1 MLPHLADPSSP
12 FDLAT
17 AAEHFRSPLLAEGT
31 AARTQRP
38 PADALSPLEA
48 LPWFAPS
55 GPRHLAQRSSSS
67 PAAAERLR
75 LMLNA
80 GLAVAVAGLMGSAWY
95 LSDGTAGQNASLEER
110 AQTLAARSTEAWIA
124 AVDQAAAPDEPDAA
138 QGQPVAALAP
148 APTAAEAL
156 PERAP
161 GVAGIKPAIAAP
173 KPAPMPAKA
182 ALTAPSPASV
192 KMVEVESAATAVAN
206 PSAPPLADNPATTA
220 TLREFRAVLDENRDA
235 IREVIRLGDRQ
246 RPGRDASAAELASY
260 RLRQQNAEAARTYRG
275 YLDTLARSVRR
286 SNSETA
292 TRQSLERARQTLGY
306 VSGMLSDSRAA
317 LR

>member
-1 MLPHLADPSSP
+1 MRPHLANPSSP

-17 AAEHFRSPLLAEGT
+17 AAENFRLPLLAEGI

-55 GPRHLAQRSSSS
+55 GPRPLAERSGSS

-80 GLAVAVAGLMGSAWY
+80 GLAVAVAGLLGSAWY

-110 AQTLAARSTEAWIA
+110 AQTFAARSTEAWIA

-138 QGQPVAALAP
+138 QGEALAALAP
-148 APTAAEAL
+148 APTAADAL
-156 PERAP
+156 PGRPPA
-161 GVAGIKPAIAAP
+161 VSGIKPAAP
-173 KPAPMPAKA
+173 KPAPVPATA
-182 ALTAPSPASV
+182 APGAPSSAAV
-192 KMVEVESAATAVAN
+192 QMIAVESAAAAGAS
-206 PSAPPLADNPATTA
+206 PAPQPVPDRPATTA
-220 TLREFRAVLDENRDA
+220 TLREFRALLDENRDA

>member
-1 MLPHLADPSSP
+1 MLPHLANPSSP
-12 FDLAT
+12 FDPAK
-17 AAEHFRSPLLAEGT
+17 AAENLRTPLLVEGT

-55 GPRHLAQRSSSS
+55 GPRPLAERSGSS

-80 GLAVAVAGLMGSAWY
+80 GLAVAVAGLLGSAWY

-124 AVDQAAAPDEPDAA
+124 AIDQAAAPEGPDAA
-138 QGQPVAALAP
+138 QGEILAALAP
-148 APTAAEAL
+148 APTAADVL
-156 PERAP
+156 PGRPPA
-161 GVAGIKPAIAAP
+161 ASGIQPAAP
-173 KPAPMPAKA
+173 KPAPVPATA
-182 ALTAPSPASV
+182 APGAPSSAAV
-192 KMVEVESAATAVAN
+192 QMVAVESAAAAGAS
-206 PSAPPLADNPATTA
+206 PAPQPVTDRPATTA
-220 TLREFRAVLDENRDA
+220 TLREFRALLDENRDA
-235 IREVIRLGDRQ
+235 IREVIRLGNRQ

-306 VSGMLSDSRAA
+306 VSGMLSDSKAA

>member
-1 MLPHLADPSSP
+1 MPPHLANPSSP

-17 AAEHFRSPLLAEGT
+17 AAENFRSPQRVEGT

-55 GPRHLAQRSSSS
+55 DPRPLAERSGTS

-80 GLAVAVAGLMGSAWY
+80 GLAVAVAGLLGSAWY
-95 LSDGTAGQNASLEER
+95 LSDGTIGQNASLEER
-110 AQTLAARSTEAWIA
+110 AQILAARSTEAWIA
-124 AVDQAAAPDEPDAA
+124 AVDQAVAPEGPAA

-173 KPAPMPAKA
+173 KSAPMPARA
-182 ALTAPSPASV
+182 ALTAPSPVAV

-206 PSAPPLADNPATTA
+206 PSAPPLTDRPATTA

-306 VSGMLSDSRAA
+306 VSGMLSDSKAA